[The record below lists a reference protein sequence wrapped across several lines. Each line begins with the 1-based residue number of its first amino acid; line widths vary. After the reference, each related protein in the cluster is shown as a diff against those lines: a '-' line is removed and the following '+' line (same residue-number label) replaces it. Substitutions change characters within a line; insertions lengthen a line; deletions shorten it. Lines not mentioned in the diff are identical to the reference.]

1 MTFPKRSIEIPKGL
15 FGPAMFA
22 EERGRAIIGAGLI
35 ERGYGDGD
43 GDLRMSIESSW

>member
-1 MTFPKRSIEIPKGL
+1 
-15 FGPAMFA
+15 MFA

-43 GDLRMSIESSW
+43 GDLRMSIESSWYPRGGGWEYGAGETDRRG